1 MDKIEWQFPVTDS
14 VLTGKYYIDNRAK
27 IHCYVNG
34 VALCSKHMWIMM
46 DYFETTDYNE
56 VKKGLSEGSE
66 CFCKKCVKKFKKMK
80 ESEGRQRKELIKWS
94 LEKD

>member
-1 MDKIEWQFPVTDS
+1 MDKIIEWQLPVTDD
-14 VLTGKYYIDNRAK
+14 VVTGKYYIDNRAK

-46 DYFETTDYNE
+46 DYFETVDFNE
-56 VKKGLSEGSE
+56 KDIESNPE

-80 ESEGRQRKELIKWS
+80 EAERRQ
-94 LEKD
+94 